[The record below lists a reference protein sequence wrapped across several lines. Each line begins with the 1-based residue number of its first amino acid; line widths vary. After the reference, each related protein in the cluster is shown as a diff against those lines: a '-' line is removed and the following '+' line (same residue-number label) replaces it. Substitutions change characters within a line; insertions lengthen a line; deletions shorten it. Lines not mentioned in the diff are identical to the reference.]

1 MGFLKKITK
10 PISRFLDKIVPNE
23 IKPALPYLSAMAP
36 FMMGPGATTGNWLQR
51 ALHNPAMRAGIMGGT
66 NIASQLAQEG
76 SEGEFSGLSA
86 LLAAGTGYGTAG
98 GAYDALEKFKP
109 VMGGEEGFSGWDA
122 WKTRGI
128 EGLQRGSDWLGT
140 QADILRPGGEPLTMA
155 NALTAGSVPITQG
168 TADLAMITARQ
179 ALDDFEDEALE
190 TGMGVNDDGRRIA
203 IRSAM
208 EAADHLEEDILDA
221 LASLG
226 LKQGGIVGLK
236 QGGRIGYRR
245 GSGPAG
251 GASAGGNYGG
261 DSSGGYSD
269 RERGRQQQWSPGAG
283 GTQHIPTTPVRTTPV
298 RTGPSQDDIR
308 MIQETIQNVTPSV
321 IDSTIL
327 DRIKM
332 GRVPNR
338 YNYLN
343 NLGDEDEI
351 QKFSFADMGITPT
364 DTDTGTRVA
373 KVYDKGALE
382 GIGAKS
388 GLFGAS
394 DKLEAMQEY
403 YDAAQKKPMH
413 YTDPNQIRN
422 YIQDH
427 SGMGQSYSGI
437 DMDLVPK
444 DFLETKEDYQK
455 QISPYKL
462 FGKARGGIMNAK
474 RGLVNAP
481 GGYAGDKEEV
491 DFGGITEA
499 VTAVEKTPKKF
510 LVDKLEVTVMPGQ
523 SEMMAIINA
532 MMNDIDGVMPDDR
545 KQEFYNLYLPQ
556 LRDNGEIS
564 EKEYNFLMGELFN
577 KANGGRI
584 NKAGGGVTSVL
595 PKGKEA
601 DYRGGGVIPVGS
613 RERADDVPA
622 RLSKNEFVM
631 TADAVRAAGGGS
643 VNKGAKRMYNLMH
656 NLEARV

>member
-1 MGFLKKITK
+1 MGFLKKITR
-10 PISRFLDKIVPNE
+10 PISKFLDKIVPNE

-36 FMMGPGATTGNWLQR
+36 FMMSPT
-51 ALHNPAMRAGIMGGT
+51 GIMGSTMMRRALMSGAL
-66 NIASQLAQEG
+66 NLGSQLAQEG
-76 SEGEFSGLSA
+76 SEGEFDPLSLALASGIGAFSA
-86 LLAAGTGYGTAG
+86 PGTPYKIMGVDKFGNEMIRPGTPGAAKFLETQAAGMDPGWMKSGTEMLGTGAEYLTGAG
-98 GAYDALEKFKP
+98 ETLRTNP
-109 VMGGEEGFSGWDA
+109 FS
-122 WKTRGI
+122 K
-128 EGLQRGSDWLGT
+128 EGLK
-140 QADILRPGGEPLTMA
+140 AAI
-155 NALTAGSVPITQG
+155 VPASQG

-179 ALDDFEDEALE
+179 ALDDFENEALE

-236 QGGRIGYRR
+236 KGGRV
-245 GSGPAG
+245 
-251 GASAGGNYGG
+251 GA
-261 DSSGGYSD
+261 
-269 RERGRQQQWSPGAG
+269 
-283 GTQHIPTTPVRTTPV
+283 
-298 RTGPSQDDIR
+298 
-308 MIQETIQNVTPSV
+308 
-321 IDSTIL
+321 
-327 DRIKM
+327 M
-332 GRVPNR
+332 G
-338 YNYLN
+338 
-343 NLGDEDEI
+343 
-351 QKFSFADMGITPT
+351 
-364 DTDTGTRVA
+364 
-373 KVYDKGALE
+373 
-382 GIGAKS
+382 
-388 GLFGAS
+388 
-394 DKLEAMQEY
+394 
-403 YDAAQKKPMH
+403 
-413 YTDPNQIRN
+413 
-422 YIQDH
+422 
-427 SGMGQSYSGI
+427 
-437 DMDLVPK
+437 
-444 DFLETKEDYQK
+444 
-455 QISPYKL
+455 
-462 FGKARGGIMNAK
+462 GGIMHAK

-481 GGYAGDKEEV
+481 GGYAGEKEEI

-499 VTAVEKTPKKF
+499 VTAVEKKPKKF
-510 LVDKLEVTVMPGQ
+510 LVDRLEVTVMPGQ

-532 MMNDIDGVMPDDR
+532 MMNDTDGVMPDDR

-584 NKAGGGVTSVL
+584 NKAGGGISSVL

>member
-1 MGFLKKITK
+1 MGFLKKITR
-10 PISRFLDKIVPNE
+10 PISKFLDKIVPNE
-23 IKPALPYLSAMAP
+23 IKPALPYLSAFAP
-36 FMMGPGATTGNWLQR
+36 FMMGPTVGAGSSQGLMALLRRGALTG
-51 ALHNPAMRAGIMGGT
+51 GI
-66 NIASQLAQEG
+66 NLASQLAQEG
-76 SEGEFSGLSA
+76 SEGEFDPLSLALASGMGAMTSA
-86 LLAAGTGYGTAG
+86 EAPGVFRGMQRGPTGADVFGDVSVPYTPTDTGIMSSIKHG
-98 GAYDALEKFKP
+98 IGK
-109 VMGGEEGFSGWDA
+109 GGETA
-122 WKTRGI
+122 AN
-128 EGLQRGSDWLGT
+128 WLGT

-168 TADLAMITARQ
+168 TGDLARITAEQ
-179 ALDDFEDEALE
+179 ALRDFEDEAAE

-236 QGGRIGYRR
+236 QGGR
-245 GSGPAG
+245 
-251 GASAGGNYGG
+251 
-261 DSSGGYSD
+261 
-269 RERGRQQQWSPGAG
+269 
-283 GTQHIPTTPVRTTPV
+283 V
-298 RTGPSQDDIR
+298 
-308 MIQETIQNVTPSV
+308 
-321 IDSTIL
+321 
-327 DRIKM
+327 
-332 GRVPNR
+332 
-338 YNYLN
+338 
-343 NLGDEDEI
+343 
-351 QKFSFADMGITPT
+351 
-364 DTDTGTRVA
+364 
-373 KVYDKGALE
+373 
-382 GIGAKS
+382 
-388 GLFGAS
+388 
-394 DKLEAMQEY
+394 
-403 YDAAQKKPMH
+403 
-413 YTDPNQIRN
+413 
-422 YIQDH
+422 
-427 SGMGQSYSGI
+427 
-437 DMDLVPK
+437 
-444 DFLETKEDYQK
+444 
-455 QISPYKL
+455 
-462 FGKARGGIMNAK
+462 GKAGGGIMNAK

-532 MMNDIDGVMPDDR
+532 MMNDTDGVMPDDR